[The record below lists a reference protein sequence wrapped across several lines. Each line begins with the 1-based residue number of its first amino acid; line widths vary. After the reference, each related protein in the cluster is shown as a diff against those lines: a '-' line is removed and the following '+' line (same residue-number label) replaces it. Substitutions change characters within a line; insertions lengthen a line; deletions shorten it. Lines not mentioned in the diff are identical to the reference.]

1 MSDKLVYEHLKQFTS
16 TEGYWSTTDCI
27 TVAKDVLEITNAK
40 TMLEIGFNIGYS
52 AAIWLELGIEDLIA
66 LDIGYHSDTL
76 PAIKATA
83 KQYNTKKV
91 LWWIGDSTSDE
102 AKELDM
108 PKIDMSF
115 IDGEHSYRAAMSDSL
130 LSIDYG
136 ADWLVYDDVIEFH
149 SNGIDKVILELIQTN
164 TIEIVKR
171 YPMTWIGA
179 GDVVLCKVVK

>member
-1 MSDKLVYEHLKQFTS
+1 
-16 TEGYWSTTDCI
+16 
-27 TVAKDVLEITNAK
+27 
-40 TMLEIGFNIGYS
+40 
-52 AAIWLELGIEDLIA
+52 
-66 LDIGYHSDTL
+66 
-76 PAIKATA
+76 
-83 KQYNTKKV
+83 
-91 LWWIGDSTSDE
+91 
-102 AKELDM
+102 M

-149 SNGIDKVILELIQTN
+149 SNGIDKVIRELIQTN